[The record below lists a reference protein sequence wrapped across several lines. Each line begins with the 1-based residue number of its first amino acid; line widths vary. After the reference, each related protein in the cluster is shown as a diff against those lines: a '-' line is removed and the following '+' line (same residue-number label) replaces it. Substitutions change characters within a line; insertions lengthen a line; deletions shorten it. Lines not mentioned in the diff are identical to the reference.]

1 MNEKSNKLISL
12 LASLDRAQR
21 RGCRKLI
28 QSPFFSANEDL
39 LLFFEEIT
47 KRLDRG
53 KPLHKQEIWQ
63 SVLGKKKPYNDTRF
77 RKYTSDLFK
86 LIKEYLMQETLQQ
99 EPELQRYLYFSALEK
114 QRSEKLIKGIER
126 NWDDLVS
133 ASNHNDSLSYLYLH
147 LLEFKKHSLLN
158 FDQRRNER
166 SNVEEIS
173 RALDIYFI
181 ISKLKDAVN
190 ADSRSDFA
198 KQKYSLLLAEEVVNL
213 LDEQKAYLEEPLV
226 TTYYLMY
233 KMITQTD
240 KDDYYYQYKD
250 IILGSNEQL
259 TIIPSYA
266 FIHPALNYCVIKMN
280 KGQREFLNE
289 YLDVYKFA
297 LQYNVAF
304 ENDSIDPG
312 AFKNTVQIAMLS
324 KEYDWAEKY
333 VRTYQNKL
341 PNADRDN
348 TVNYNLAMIY
358 FYQKKFSI
366 AQDYLR
372 EVEYQ
377 NITLNLNTKMMLL
390 AIYYELDEDMVL
402 DSFFDSTIAYLN
414 RHKELTEN
422 RDQLYRNLVLY
433 TRRLTRLLPGDT
445 AGITKLREELSKEQY
460 VASKSWL
467 EEKIRAFAGE

>member
-12 LASLDRAQR
+12 LGSLDRAQR

-47 KRLDRG
+47 KRLDR
-53 KPLHKQEIWQ
+53 KKTLNKQEIWQ
-63 SVLGKKKPYNDTRF
+63 SVLGKQKPYNDTRF

-99 EPELQRYLYFSALEK
+99 EPELRRYLYFSALEK

-126 NWDDLVS
+126 NWDDLS
-133 ASNHNDSLSYLYLH
+133 AASSSDDALRYLYLH

-158 FDQRRNER
+158 FEQRRNER

-190 ADSRSDFA
+190 AESRKDFE
-198 KQKYSLLLAEEVVNL
+198 KQDYSLLLAEEVVNM
-213 LDEQKAYLEEPLV
+213 LDEQKVYLEEPLV
-226 TTYYLMY
+226 TIYYYMY
-233 KMITQTD
+233 KMITLPSAD
-240 KDDYYYQYKD
+240 EYYYKYKS
-250 IILGSNEQL
+250 ILLGEGKKL
-259 TIIPSYA
+259 TITPAYNLIL
-266 FIHPALNYCVIKMN
+266 PALNYCAVKIN

-297 LQYNVAF
+297 LDHNAAF

-324 KEYDWAEKY
+324 GEYSWAENY
-333 VRTYQNKL
+333 VRTYQDKL
-341 PNADRDN
+341 PDNDRDN

-358 FYQKKFSI
+358 FYQKKFGI

-372 EVEYQ
+372 EVDYQ
-377 NITLNLNTKMMLL
+377 DITLNLNTKMMLL

-414 RHKELTEN
+414 RHKELTKN

-433 TRRLTRLLPGDT
+433 TRRLTRLFPGDS
-445 AGITKLREELSKEQY
+445 AGITKLKADLKNEQY

-467 EEKIRAFAGE
+467 EEKIQAFEKA

>member
-53 KPLHKQEIWQ
+53 KALNKQEIWQ
-63 SVLGKKKPYNDTRF
+63 AVLGKIKPYNDTRF

-86 LIKEYLMQETLQQ
+86 LIKEFLMQETLQQ
-99 EPELQRYLYFSALEK
+99 EPELRRYLYFSALEK

-126 NWDDLVS
+126 NWDDLIAVS
-133 ASNHNDSLSYLYLH
+133 SSDDALRYLYLH

-158 FDQRRNER
+158 FEQRRNER

-190 ADSRSDFA
+190 AESRGHFE
-198 KQKYSLLLAEEVVNL
+198 KQNYSLLLAEEVVNL
-213 LDEQKAYLEEPLV
+213 LDDKKVYLEEPLV
-226 TTYYLMY
+226 TIYYYMY
-233 KMITQTD
+233 KMITLTD
-240 KDDYYYQYKD
+240 ADEFYYQYRS
-250 IILGSNEQL
+250 IILGQDKQL
-259 TIIPSYA
+259 SIPPSYA
-266 FIHPALNYCVIKMN
+266 YIPPALNYCVVKIT
-280 KGQREFLNE
+280 KGNREFMNE

-297 LQYNVAF
+297 LQHNVAF

-312 AFKNTVQIAMLS
+312 AFKNTVQIAMQLG
-324 KEYDWAEKY
+324 EYDWAENY
-333 VRTYQNKL
+333 VKTYQDKL
-341 PNADRDN
+341 NDSDRAN

-377 NITLNLNTKMMLL
+377 NTTLNLNTKMMLL

-414 RHKELTEN
+414 RHKELT
-422 RDQLYRNLVLY
+422 DKGDKHYRNLVLY
-433 TRRLTRLLPGDT
+433 TRRLTRLLPGDAT
-445 AGITKLREELSKEQY
+445 GITKLKGDLSKEQY

-467 EEKIRAFAGE
+467 EEKIREFTGD